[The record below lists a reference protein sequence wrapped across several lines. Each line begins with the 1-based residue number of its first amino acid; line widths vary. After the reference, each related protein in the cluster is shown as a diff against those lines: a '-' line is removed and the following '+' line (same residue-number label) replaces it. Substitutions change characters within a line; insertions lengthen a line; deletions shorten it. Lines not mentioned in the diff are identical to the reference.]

1 MLTLLLLRHA
11 KSSWDD
17 PDLDDFNRPLNGRG
31 EKAAPMMGRYLKHEG
46 WVPDL
51 ILCSTARRTRETLDH
66 ISEQIGDAKVTYE
79 DGLYLAEA
87 EQLLARLGRLTDGK
101 TKKPETVMIV
111 GHNPGLHDLAVQLAS
126 RGDAKSLN
134 RLADKF
140 PTAALAKIDF
150 EAKSWRDIAR
160 GDVQGRLT
168 HFITPKDIA

>member
-17 PDLDDFNRPLNGRG
+17 PDVDDFNRPLNERG
-31 EKAAPMMGRYLKHEG
+31 NAAAPAMGRYLRHEHLA
-46 WVPDL
+46 PDV
-51 ILCSTARRTRETLDH
+51 ILCSSARRTRDTLTH
-66 ISEQIGDAKVTYE
+66 IAPHIGDAKTTHE

-87 EQLLARLGRLTDGK
+87 GHVLARLGRLADSK
-101 TKKPETVMIV
+101 TVSPATVMII
-111 GHNPGLHDLAVQLAS
+111 GHNPGLHDLAMRLAS
-126 RGDAKSLN
+126 HGDAKSLN

-150 EAKSWRDIAR
+150 ETKSWRDVAK
-160 GDVQGRLT
+160 GSVPGRLT